1 KEIKATVASLRLD
14 AVAAEGFG
22 MSRTK
27 MVREIKAERVK
38 LNWQPVSNPALAVKE
53 GDVLSLRGRG
63 RVVVAQ
69 VVGTTRKGRTSVVLQ
84 RYSEEVAKMLKRM
97 DIQNLEFKRVFKGY
111 DPEEVDDF
119 LADIVVKYEE
129 VYQENRKLRQELEEL
144 RRQLESTGGREQDV
158 LDLLA
163 SAKQTVQEIKSMA
176 NREADNVISLAQ
188 AEAERIISE
197 ARLKAQ

>member
-1 KEIKATVASLRLD
+1 
-14 AVAAEGFG
+14 
-22 MSRTK
+22 
-27 MVREIKAERVK
+27 
-38 LNWQPVSNPALAVKE
+38 
-53 GDVLSLRGRG
+53 
-63 RVVVAQ
+63 
-69 VVGTTRKGRTSVVLQ
+69 
-84 RYSEEVAKMLKRM
+84 MLKPM
-97 DIQNLEFKRVFKGY
+97 DIHNLEFKRVFKGY

-197 ARLKAQ
+197 ARLKAQQILADSEERLHRAQRLERELRERIRLTMESIWNSLTAEDAEATRPYREIAPGSAGGEERG

>member
-1 KEIKATVASLRLD
+1 
-14 AVAAEGFG
+14 
-22 MSRTK
+22 
-27 MVREIKAERVK
+27 
-38 LNWQPVSNPALAVKE
+38 
-53 GDVLSLRGRG
+53 
-63 RVVVAQ
+63 
-69 VVGTTRKGRTSVVLQ
+69 
-84 RYSEEVAKMLKRM
+84 MLKPM
-97 DIQNLEFKRVFKGY
+97 DIHNLEFKRVFKGY

-197 ARLKAQ
+197 ARLKAQQILADSEERLHRAQRLERQLRERIRLTMESIWNSLTAEDAEATRPYREIAPGSAGGEEQG

>member
-1 KEIKATVASLRLD
+1 
-14 AVAAEGFG
+14 
-22 MSRTK
+22 
-27 MVREIKAERVK
+27 
-38 LNWQPVSNPALAVKE
+38 
-53 GDVLSLRGRG
+53 
-63 RVVVAQ
+63 
-69 VVGTTRKGRTSVVLQ
+69 
-84 RYSEEVAKMLKRM
+84 MLKPM
-97 DIQNLEFKRVFKGY
+97 DIHNLEFKRVFKGY

-197 ARLKAQ
+197 ARLKAQQILADSEERLHRAQRLERQLRERIRLTMESIWNSLTAEDAEATRPYREIAPGSAGGEERD

>member
-1 KEIKATVASLRLD
+1 
-14 AVAAEGFG
+14 
-22 MSRTK
+22 
-27 MVREIKAERVK
+27 
-38 LNWQPVSNPALAVKE
+38 
-53 GDVLSLRGRG
+53 
-63 RVVVAQ
+63 
-69 VVGTTRKGRTSVVLQ
+69 
-84 RYSEEVAKMLKRM
+84 MLKPM
-97 DIQNLEFKRVFKGY
+97 DIHNLEFKRVFKGY

-197 ARLKAQ
+197 ARLKAQQILADSEERLHRAQRLERQLRERIRLTMESIWNSLTAEDAEATRPYREIAPGTAGGEERG

>member
-1 KEIKATVASLRLD
+1 
-14 AVAAEGFG
+14 
-22 MSRTK
+22 
-27 MVREIKAERVK
+27 
-38 LNWQPVSNPALAVKE
+38 
-53 GDVLSLRGRG
+53 
-63 RVVVAQ
+63 
-69 VVGTTRKGRTSVVLQ
+69 
-84 RYSEEVAKMLKRM
+84 MLKPM
-97 DIQNLEFKRVFKGY
+97 DIHNLEFKRVFKGY

-197 ARLKAQ
+197 ARLKAQQILADSEERLHRAQRLERQLRSGSA